1 MLRLQFS
8 LLKDQLVT
16 IYFAILIYDTGLPPL
31 PGVYPGMAQ
40 ISCLAVKNTDVGA
53 GAVDIDYRSNLKIVF
68 INHSNQYHLHIESVE
83 DFHIKPTERN
93 DKDF

>member
-16 IYFAILIYDTGLPPL
+16 IYFAILIYDTALPPL

-40 ISCLAVKNTDVGA
+40 ISCLAVKNTD
-53 GAVDIDYRSNLKIVF
+53 IDYRV
-68 INHSNQYHLHIESVE
+68 
-83 DFHIKPTERN
+83 T
-93 DKDF
+93 